1 MRGGCRVAT
10 VRWPIEPPLGR
21 APPSRDAGGPEEAGG
36 GPGPPLRPH
45 NDGAR
50 DGFWVYRDSAGSSG
64 GAGPAGPPA
73 GAL

>member
-21 APPSRDAGGPEEAGG
+21 APPPASVRDAGGPEAAGG
-36 GPGPPLRPH
+36 GAGPPLRPR

-50 DGFWVYRDSAGSSG
+50 DGFWLYIDALGDG
-64 GAGPAGPPA
+64 GLPGPPT
-73 GAL
+73 GVS